1 MIRAENL
8 SKAFGKKEVL
18 TDLRCEIAD
27 GCIYGLVGAN
37 GAGKST
43 FLRIASGIYT
53 ADKGTVRIDGED
65 VFDNEPLKA
74 GICFVADD
82 FWFPNGTTVC
92 GAGNFYASFYPAF
105 DKTFYRE
112 HTQTLKLPWNGRIS
126 SLSKG
131 MKRQVVLLCAL
142 ACRCRYLFFDETFD
156 GLDPVVRNY
165 MKRLICSAV
174 AENGSTVILTSHNL
188 RELEDIC
195 DHLGILY
202 KGGILFEGDVNN
214 IKTNIC
220 KVQVVFPEGIGDA
233 PLEGLS
239 VLDRKQAGSV
249 QTLIIREEAG
259 RVREKFSEYQPLL
272 LDILPLTLEE
282 VFIYEMEV
290 LGYAFEK
297 FDLQ

>member
-1 MIRAENL
+1 MIQAKDL

-18 TDLRCEIAD
+18 SNLRCEIAD
-27 GCIYGLVGAN
+27 GCIYGLIGAN

-43 FLRIASGIYT
+43 FLRIASGIYV
-53 ADKGTVRIDGED
+53 ADKGMVLFDGED

-74 GICFVADD
+74 GICFVSDD

-92 GAGNFYASFYPAF
+92 GAGDFYASFYPSF
-105 DKTFYRE
+105 DKAFYRE
-112 HTQTLKLPWNGRIS
+112 HTQTLKLPWGGRIS

-165 MKRLICSAV
+165 MKRLICAAV
-174 AENGSTVILTSHNL
+174 AENGATVILTSHNL

-202 KGGILFEGDVNN
+202 QGGILFEGDVNN

-220 KVQVVFPEGIGDA
+220 KVQTAFPEGAGEVL
-233 PLEGLS
+233 LECLPILS
-239 VLDRKQAGSV
+239 RKKTGSV
-249 QTLIIREEAG
+249 HTLIIREEAKQ
-259 RVREKFSEYQPLL
+259 VREKLMAYQPLL